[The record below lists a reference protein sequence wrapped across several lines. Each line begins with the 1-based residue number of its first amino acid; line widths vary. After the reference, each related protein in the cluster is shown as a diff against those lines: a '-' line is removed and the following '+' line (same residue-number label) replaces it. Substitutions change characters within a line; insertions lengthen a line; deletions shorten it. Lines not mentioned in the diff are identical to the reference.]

1 MEQHKERAADHE
13 PAPFLRQWKNIYI
26 VIIVE
31 LALTVAL
38 LYLLSRWAS

>member
-1 MEQHKERAADHE
+1 MEQHKKPAADHE

-26 VIIVE
+26 LIMVE
-31 LALTVAL
+31 LAFTVAL